1 MKKLFTLLTSAVLA
15 MSLVACG
22 TDTSAGAPAEEAAPA
37 ETEAAAAEP
46 AAEAPAEGE
55 RQIATGVTPKVG
67 YLAPTLQT
75 EFMIGIGNDLE
86 AACKEN
92 GWEYTAISFDNDSGK
107 AVTAI
112 ENMVTGGTNVI
123 LAMVSDSSCDDA
135 LKAAQDAGVVIVEAG
150 VVTDVY
156 DIAINVDQYH
166 IGEMIGEMA
175 GDWVNANRDGKA
187 NYVVY
192 TTYQNSDMQN
202 RGQGIQD
209 KFAELCPDANLLEV
223 VDIGKDVV
231 GSGTSTT
238 ETMLQK
244 YPDIDTILCYGD
256 AAAAESVEAVKA
268 AGKAENF
275 SIFSCDGTEAIL
287 NYIANDDVQRG
298 TIAFGSLGAQ
308 VADVVKQYIDGTRFD
323 EPVFN
328 ETFKVTKENV
338 ADFQ

>member
-1 MKKLFTLLTSAVLA
+1 MKKLFTLLTSAALA
-15 MSLVACG
+15 MSLAACSSG
-22 TDTSAGAPAEEAAPA
+22 TSEKPAEAAASTASAAA
-37 ETEAAAAEP
+37 ETEAA
-46 AAEAPAEGE
+46 EG
-55 RQIATGVTPKVG
+55 RAIANGATPKVG

-86 AACKEN
+86 AECKAN
-92 GWEYTAISFDNDSGK
+92 GWDYTAISFDNDSGK

-135 LKAAQDAGVVIVEAG
+135 LKAAQDQGVLIIEAG

-166 IGEMIGEMA
+166 IGEIIGEMA
-175 GDWVNANRDGKA
+175 ADWVNAEKGGSA

-209 KFAELCPDANLLEV
+209 KFAELCPNANLLEV

-238 ETMLQK
+238 ETMIQK
-244 YPDIDTILCYGD
+244 YPDIDVILCYGD

-268 AGKAENF
+268 AGKAEGF
-275 SIFSCDGTEAIL
+275 GIFSCDGTGAIL
-287 NYIANDDVQRG
+287 TYIANDDVSRG

-308 VADVVKQYIDGTRFD
+308 VADVTKQYIEGTRFT

-328 ETFKVTKENV
+328 ELTPITNENV